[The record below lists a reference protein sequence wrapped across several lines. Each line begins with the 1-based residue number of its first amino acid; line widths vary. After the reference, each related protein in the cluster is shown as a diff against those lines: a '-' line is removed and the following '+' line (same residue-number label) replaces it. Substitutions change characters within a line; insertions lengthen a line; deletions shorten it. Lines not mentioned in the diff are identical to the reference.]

1 MRSHELRKL
10 TESLGRLVNSGHLQ
24 PLLPFSALLSALL
37 AEEGYLRSP
46 TNECDALDAFES
58 FRKMLEL
65 VSAAAIYEFLV
76 ARKLHP
82 LRREDLRIECQCCYY
97 LQTRRACPS
106 DAYGPQ
112 YT

>member
-1 MRSHELRKL
+1 MQRPAYDNAISRAAKAHRI
-10 TESLGRLVNSGHLQ
+10 SGKVSKFWSSET
-24 PLLPFSALLSALL
+24 LLPFSALLTALL

-46 TNECDALDAFES
+46 TNECDAFDAFES

-82 LRREDLRIECQCCYY
+82 LRREE
-97 LQTRRACPS
+97 PS
-106 DAYGPQ
+106 YRMSMLLLPPDETCLPV
-112 YT
+112 